1 MTADVSQNAS
11 WLSPDRPVPDIRT
24 ALPGPKAQPVLERD
38 AAVTS
43 PSLPR
48 AYLLVPNRASG
59 SVVEDADGNLFLDF
73 NAGIAVNSTG
83 HCHPRVVEAV
93 RSQAEQLLHYSA
105 SDFYLPIYSQMCE
118 ASAAVLPIF
127 GHKRVFLTNSG
138 AEAVE
143 GAMKLTRYATG
154 RPYIISFFGAF
165 HGRTYGAVSL
175 TYGILLVA
183 DEVQSGMGRTGQ
195 MWAIELADVEPDILI
210 SAKGMA
216 SGLPLGAFAA
226 KTKLMERW
234 GAGAHGSTYGGS
246 PVPCPAGLATLETI
260 AAEKLTDNATKV
272 GEELFSGLGE
282 LPARFPRTVTECA
295 GSG

>member
-1 MTADVSQNAS
+1 MTADVRQNAS

-24 ALPGPKAQPVLERD
+24 ALPGPKAQAVLERD

-48 AYLLVPNRASG
+48 VYPLVPNRASG

-118 ASAAVLPIF
+118 ALAAVLPIS

-138 AEAVE
+138 AEAIE
-143 GAMKLTRYATG
+143 GAIKLTRYATG
-154 RPYIISFFGAF
+154 RPLHHQLLRRLPRPHLRRGQPDSFESQVPQGI
-165 HGRTYGAVSL
+165 RAV
-175 TYGILLVA
+175 A
-183 DEVQSGMGRTGQ
+183 PR
-195 MWAIELADVEPDILI
+195 
-210 SAKGMA
+210 
-216 SGLPLGAFAA
+216 
-226 KTKLMERW
+226 
-234 GAGAHGSTYGGS
+234 H
-246 PVPCPAGLATLETI
+246 
-260 AAEKLTDNATKV
+260 
-272 GEELFSGLGE
+272 
-282 LPARFPRTVTECA
+282 PARPLRVQPA
-295 GSG
+295 RS

>member
-1 MTADVSQNAS
+1 VTADVSQAAS
-11 WLSPDRPVPDIRT
+11 WLSPDRLVPDIRT
-24 ALPGPKAQPVLERD
+24 ALPGPRAQAVLERD

-48 AYLLVPNRASG
+48 VYPLVPNRASG
-59 SVVEDADGNLFLDF
+59 SIVEDADGNLFLDF

-118 ASAAVLPIF
+118 ALTAVLPIS

-175 TYGILLVA
+175 TASKAKYHKGFAPLLPGILHAPYAFSQRDPETGKRTHDEEATFDYLENTVFRYHVPPTEVA
-183 DEVQSGMGRTGQ
+183 AIFLEPVLGRAATSCRRRRGSSGCARCAT
-195 MWAIELADVEPDILI
+195 
-210 SAKGMA
+210 STR
-216 SGLPLGAFAA
+216 SCSS
-226 KTKLMERW
+226 LMRCSPGW
-234 GAGAHGSTYGGS
+234 GAPERCGRSSS
-246 PVPCPAGLATLETI
+246 PT
-260 AAEKLTDNATKV
+260 
-272 GEELFSGLGE
+272 SS
-282 LPARFPRTVTECA
+282 RT
-295 GSG
+295 S